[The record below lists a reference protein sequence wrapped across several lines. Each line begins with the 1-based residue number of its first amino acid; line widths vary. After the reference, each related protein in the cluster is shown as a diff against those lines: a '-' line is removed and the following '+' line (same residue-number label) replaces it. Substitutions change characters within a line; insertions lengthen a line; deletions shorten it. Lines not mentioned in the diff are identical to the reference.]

1 MPNND
6 EVKKRNSAEI
16 KTLKHEEENFFIS
29 HRSLFFF
36 INEKNV
42 FFHFHIA
49 LLDEMMLFF
58 SRKPFGIIKGE
69 EAKYENFKLF
79 IIIFLKKRGNM
90 MNFKKFNLLCQAQYN
105 INDSFLF
112 KSAHL
117 IIL

>member
-58 SRKPFGIIKGE
+58 R
-69 EAKYENFKLF
+69 ENLLASSKEKKQNTKTLNFF
-79 IIIFLKKRGNM
+79 IIFLKKRGNM
-90 MNFKKFNLLCQAQYN
+90 MNFEKFNLLCQAQYN